1 MSIQE
6 GPTKSK
12 RVKKPAVKAVPESCS
27 ICAENYTAII
37 RKKCVCKYCNNDA
50 CSKCIERYLLDR
62 HEDAHCLKCRVNY
75 NDAALH
81 EICTKTYLNQVYFKH
96 RQEVLINRERANLP
110 GLQQEAI
117 NAKLVRDN
125 DAKIAEIRK
134 EIGELRLQRDEVMMK
149 YNTTISKYY
158 SKLAIKAMDE
168 AAKYK
173 KEADEIIEEC
183 NHFREL
189 ISEKEKDINK
199 IRWGPVFGGA
209 DSSSVKPEEEKKKF
223 IRRCTRDGCQGFLST
238 AWKCGICEYYS
249 CSKCFKNKTKKQDDP
264 HECTKE
270 DLETAELIKKDCKP
284 CPNCGEFIMKTS
296 GCFGI
301 NVPILMWD
309 GSTKMSQNIIV
320 GDELVGDD
328 GKKRTVLDITTGVDT
343 LYEVRQNSGTTYIV
357 NSKHTLV
364 LQHIRNDIDNTLMI
378 VDDYMK
384 MSHMT
389 KQSFRGVK
397 INIKLNIDEWI
408 VDTSSHNTTIIEVT
422 ELGPG
427 EYYGWKVDDNNQFL
441 LNDTTVLRNCSQMW
455 CISCQTPWDWATG
468 KIVTNGIIHNP
479 HYYEWMKRTGG
490 SAPRNPADIPCGGYP
505 NMWELRKMPKGINPH
520 ISTKFYEFH
529 RICQELQDISERGYR
544 SHIDNAT
551 TTGINVKF
559 LLGDFDEKRWGQN
572 LAKTEKKRKR
582 DNEVQEIFVAF
593 RMVAVELINR
603 VQNYDDGTIRNFS
616 VLPVKNAEKFI
627 ENLDIEIQ
635 ALITMINDAL
645 RNVSISYCYSV
656 PYINMDGGYYG
667 IKTKNFASE
676 VKKKKKDVVVREGSL
691 LDVPGAAAAV
701 AAAVAREVWDTD
713 SDDSDDTDIISKIE
727 YKGGTVA
734 APTTAPIVQA
744 TEEELFNELDRI
756 QGRTKAVRE
765 PDNSDDDNTAIQRA
779 IVASLEK

>member
-1 MSIQE
+1 MSIQKDT
-6 GPTKSK
+6 TKSK
-12 RVKKPAVKAVPESCS
+12 RVKKPVVAPESCS

-134 EIGELRLQRDEVMMK
+134 EIAAIRLQRDEVMMK
-149 YNTTISKYY
+149 YNTVISTYY
-158 SKLAIKAMDE
+158 SKLAGKQKDE
-168 AAKYK
+168 AEKYK

-183 NHFREL
+183 NRFREL
-189 ISEKEKDINK
+189 ISDKEKDINK

-209 DSSSVKPEEEKKKF
+209 DSSPVKPEEEKKKF
-223 IRRCTRDGCQGFLST
+223 IRRCTRDNCQGFLST

-296 GCFGI
+296 GC
-301 NVPILMWD
+301 
-309 GSTKMSQNIIV
+309 
-320 GDELVGDD
+320 
-328 GKKRTVLDITTGVDT
+328 
-343 LYEVRQNSGTTYIV
+343 
-357 NSKHTLV
+357 
-364 LQHIRNDIDNTLMI
+364 
-378 VDDYMK
+378 
-384 MSHMT
+384 
-389 KQSFRGVK
+389 
-397 INIKLNIDEWI
+397 
-408 VDTSSHNTTIIEVT
+408 
-422 ELGPG
+422 
-427 EYYGWKVDDNNQFL
+427 
-441 LNDTTVLRNCSQMW
+441 SQMW
-455 CISCQTPWDWATG
+455 CISCQTPWDWTTG

-490 SAPRNPADIPCGGYP
+490 AAPRNPADIPCGGYP
-505 NMWELRKMPKGINPH
+505 TIWELRRMPKGINVS
-520 ISTKFYEFH
+520 ISNKFHEFH

-551 TTGINVKF
+551 TSGINVKF

-603 VQNYDDGTIRNFS
+603 VQQYDDGTIRNFS
-616 VLPVKNAEKFI
+616 VLPALIAEKFI
-627 ENLDIEIQ
+627 ENLDIEVQ

-656 PYINMDGGYYG
+656 PYINIEGGYYG
-667 IKTKNFASE
+667 IKTKNFSSE

-701 AAAVAREVWDTD
+701 AAAVAREVWSD
-713 SDDSDDTDIISKIE
+713 SDDSDDSDIISKIE
-727 YKGGTVA
+727 YKGLPSTV
-734 APTTAPIVQA
+734 TAPIVQA

-756 QGRTKAVRE
+756 QGKTKAVRE